1 MVSDYFLGIDV
12 GGTKTHAL
20 IADASGQVVA
30 FAEGGPGNWEDVG
43 YDGLARTL
51 TTVTECVL
59 ANAGLSKAQ
68 ITGAGFGIAGYDWPS
83 QLAPHRAAIEPL
95 ALAQANI
102 AVVNDTLIGLMAGS
116 TTGWGL
122 ALIAGTR
129 ANCCG
134 WDQHR
139 RVGRMT
145 GYGLRFAEYAGGL
158 EMVGRA
164 VQAIALEWTC
174 RGPATQLTSA
184 FIKHTGAKGIE
195 DLLEGLSLNRLEI
208 DATAAPLI
216 FQAANGDEVAREIV
230 LWAARELGSLAIGVI
245 RQLGFES
252 QSFEI
257 VQVGS
262 LYKGSPLL
270 VDTLHQT
277 VQAVAPDARFLT
289 LTAPPVVGAVLL
301 AMEQRGINGY
311 AMRDGLIE
319 STWTLMSHTH

>member
-1 MVSDYFLGIDV
+1 VGDYFLGIDV

-20 IADASGQVVA
+20 IADASGRAIA

-43 YDGLARTL
+43 YDGLAHTL
-51 TTVTECVL
+51 KSVTEQVL
-59 ANAGLSKAQ
+59 ANAALSKVQ
-68 ITGAGFGIAGYDWPS
+68 IIGAGFGIAGYDWPS
-83 QLAPHRAAIEPL
+83 QLAPHMAAIEPL
-95 ALAQANI
+95 ALTQAKI
-102 AVVNDTLIGLMAGS
+102 GVVNDTLIGLMAGS

-134 WDQHR
+134 WDLQR

-145 GYGLRFAEYAGGL
+145 GYGLRFAEFAGGL

-164 VQAIALEWTC
+164 VQAVALEWTR

-184 FIKHTGAKGIE
+184 FIKHTGAKDIE
-195 DLLEGLSLNRLEI
+195 GLLEGLSLNRLEI

-216 FQAANGDEVAREIV
+216 FQTAANGDEVAQEIV

-252 QSFEI
+252 QMFEI

-262 LYKGSPLL
+262 LYKGSQLL
-270 VDTLHQT
+270 VDTLHQS
-277 VQAVAPDARFLT
+277 VLSVAPGARFLT

-319 STWTLMSHTH
+319 STLAVMT

>member
-1 MVSDYFLGIDV
+1 MSHYFLGIDV

-20 IADASGQVVA
+20 IADASGRAIA

-43 YDGLARTL
+43 YDGLTRTL
-51 TTVTECVL
+51 KTVTEQVL

-83 QLAPHRAAIEPL
+83 QLASHMAAIEPL
-95 ALAQANI
+95 ALTQAKV

-134 WDQHR
+134 WDQQR

-184 FIKHTGAKGIE
+184 FIKHTHTKDIE
-195 DLLEGLSLNRLEI
+195 DLLEGLSLNRFEI
-208 DATAAPLI
+208 EATAAPLI
-216 FQAANGDEVAREIV
+216 FQAAANGDEVALEIV

-245 RQLGFES
+245 RQLSFES
-252 QSFEI
+252 QAFEI

-277 VQAVAPDARFLT
+277 VRLVAPAARFLT

-301 AMEQRGINGY
+301 AMEQHGLNGY
-311 AMRDGLIE
+311 AVRDRLIE
-319 STWTLMSHTH
+319 STSTM